1 MTEQTPSTRWGA
13 DVLSLFA
20 GAAVEHADKV
30 IVPPPSSI
38 KINNTTQHNPLTIN
52 HQSDPTS
59 DVPDEPSS
67 NEDDDSNDDDDD
79 LTSSSPT
86 SFNRG
91 RGFSSDGFPT
101 PRPHPSSSNKSNLS
115 DQISSEEESSESND
129 EEDSSAHAMDTNGHH
144 HHSNHRHHHPNP
156 TSLKR
161 IEDMTKQDITQE
173 LRVLKRQGKYTG
185 VVSGARP
192 FLTRAI
198 ACARAGILEPPKLEV
213 LKANITIRRK
223 QDVEFLTKVQM
234 QEELKERKELRQ
246 YNGKVSGSR
255 EFLIESLWNCVKEQ
269 MREAKMERER
279 IKAEAQAVKDEA
291 LARLRQQENLKKQ
304 MLKSIHSKNSKNL
317 KIQKRPR
324 PRNEKEIDLLT
335 KAQMI
340 AELQTRKDEGL
351 YNGRMTGTRKLLMVH
366 LKRAIHFSRTSTGD
380 IMDDRI
386 SKKKKSSTNGSNN
399 KRARDHSSSSSS
411 SGTTATTATSM
422 NPSNKVQKM
431 THSSSRAS
439 SPVPPIRVL
448 VRDREDPEFC
458 VECGK

>member
-1 MTEQTPSTRWGA
+1 MALCMMAPGWTARW
-13 DVLSLFA
+13 
-20 GAAVEHADKV
+20 
-30 IVPPPSSI
+30 
-38 KINNTTQHNPLTIN
+38 
-52 HQSDPTS
+52 
-59 DVPDEPSS
+59 
-67 NEDDDSNDDDDD
+67 
-79 LTSSSPT
+79 
-86 SFNRG
+86 RG
-91 RGFSSDGFPT
+91 R
-101 PRPHPSSSNKSNLS
+101 
-115 DQISSEEESSESND
+115 
-129 EEDSSAHAMDTNGHH
+129 
-144 HHSNHRHHHPNP
+144 
-156 TSLKR
+156 
-161 IEDMTKQDITQE
+161 
-173 LRVLKRQGKYTG
+173 
-185 VVSGARP
+185 VS
-192 FLTRAI
+192 I
-198 ACARAGILEPPKLEV
+198 PPKLEV

-291 LARLRQQENLKKQ
+291 LLRLRQQENLKKQ
-304 MLKSIHSKNSKNL
+304 MLKSINSKNKNL

-386 SKKKKSSTNGSNN
+386 SKKKKSSTNASNN